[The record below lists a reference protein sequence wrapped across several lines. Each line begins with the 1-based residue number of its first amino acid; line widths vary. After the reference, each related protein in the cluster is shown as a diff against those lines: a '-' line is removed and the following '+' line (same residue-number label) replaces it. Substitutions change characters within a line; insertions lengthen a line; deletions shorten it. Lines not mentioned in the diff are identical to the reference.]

1 MLAYKAKRIYTI
13 GGEYVE
19 NGYLKVKDG
28 KIVDVCTEIEAE
40 DTVIEFK
47 NKVIMPGLIDA
58 HTHLGVWGDGEGAS
72 GYDGNE
78 WSTVTSGQVH
88 IMDSINP
95 AQMSFNTAIEGGVT
109 TAQILPGSSNAI
121 GGLCCVCKTSGNSLE
136 DMLINPCSGL
146 KGATGENVKR
156 THGQR
161 QEHGTLTRM
170 GVASKIKGYFSDVL
184 NYKKDKENASETQED
199 FKIDLKYESG
209 LKVLNKEIPFRIHAH
224 RHDDIITAIR
234 ICEQFDIDYSIEHCT
249 DGHLI
254 QEYLGKRNV
263 VCMIGPGLSSS
274 SKVEA
279 ENYSDENAAI
289 LHKAG
294 AKVSLMSD
302 HPFLNIRYFLHY
314 AAVVHKHGLDFDT
327 TLRAITINSA
337 LALNVDHL
345 VGSLEPG
352 KDCDFIVLG
361 GLPLTLEGRIE
372 KTYINGDL
380 KWEREII

>member
-1 MLAYKAKRIYTI
+1 MLAFFAKRIYTI
-13 GGEYVE
+13 GGKYIE
-19 NGYLKVKDG
+19 NGCLRVKDG
-28 KIVDVCTEIEAE
+28 QIVDVCSKAE
-40 DTVIEFK
+40 EDDTIVDFK
-47 NKVIMPGLIDA
+47 DKVIMPGLIDA

-78 WSTVTSGQVH
+78 WSAVESGQVH

-136 DMLINPCSGL
+136 EMVINPCSGL

-161 QEHGTLTRM
+161 QNHGTQTRM
-170 GVASKIKGYFSDVL
+170 GVASKIRGYFNEVVI
-184 NYKKDKENASETQED
+184 YKKEKESNNDDT
-199 FKIDLKYESG
+199 FKVNLKYESG

-224 RHDDIITAIR
+224 RHDDIVTAIK

-254 QEYLGKRNV
+254 AEYLGKRKV
-263 VCMIGPGLSSS
+263 VSMLGPGLSSS
-274 SKVEA
+274 GKVEA
-279 ENYSDENAAI
+279 DNYSDENAAI
-289 LHKAG
+289 LHNAG
-294 AKVSLMSD
+294 AKISLMSD

-314 AAVVHKHGLDFDT
+314 AAVVHKHGLDFDE
-327 TLRAITINSA
+327 TLKAITINPA
-337 LALNVDHL
+337 IELKVDHL

-372 KTYINGDL
+372 KTYINGEL
-380 KWEREII
+380 KWQREIN

>member
-13 GGEYVE
+13 GGEYID
-19 NGYLKVKDG
+19 NGYLRVKDG
-28 KIVDVCTEIEAE
+28 KIFDLVLEVDND
-40 DTVIEFK
+40 DTVVDFK
-47 NKVIMPGLIDA
+47 DKVIMPGLIDG

-78 WSTVTSGQVH
+78 WSGVTSGQVH

-95 AQMSFNTAIEGGVT
+95 AQMSFQTAIEGGVT

-121 GGLCCVCKTSGNSLE
+121 GGLCCVCKTSGTILE
-136 DMLINPCSGL
+136 EMIINPCSGL

-161 QEHGTLTRM
+161 QKHGTLTRM
-170 GVASKIKGYFSDVL
+170 GVASKIKGYFIDVL
-184 NYKKDKENASETQED
+184 EYKSKKEKALLSNEN
-199 FKIDLKYESG
+199 FKIDLRFESG
-209 LKVLNKEIPFRIHAH
+209 LKVINKEIPFRVHAH
-224 RHDDIITAIR
+224 RHDDIVTAIR
-234 ICEQFDIDYSIEHCT
+234 ICEEFDIDYSIEHCT

-254 QEYLGKRNV
+254 SDFLGKRNV
-263 VCMIGPGLSSS
+263 VSMIGPGLSSS
-274 SKVEA
+274 GKVEA
-279 ENYSDENAAI
+279 ENYSDENASI

-302 HPFLNIRYFLHY
+302 HPFLNIRYLLHY

-327 TLRAITINSA
+327 TLRAITINPA
-337 LALNVDHL
+337 LALKVDHL
-345 VGSLEPG
+345 VGSLEAG

-372 KTYINGDL
+372 KTYINGEL
-380 KWEREII
+380 KWER

>member
-1 MLAYKAKRIYTI
+1 MVTYKAKRIYTI
-13 GGEYVE
+13 GGKYIE
-19 NGYLKVKDG
+19 NGYLRVKDG
-28 KIVDVCTEIEAE
+28 KIVEVSS
-40 DTVIEFK
+40 EFK
-47 NKVIMPGLIDA
+47 PNDTIIDFQDKVIMPGLVDP

-78 WSTVTSGQVH
+78 WSEVISGQVH

-95 AQMSFNTAIEGGVT
+95 AQMSFMTAVEGGVT

-121 GGLCCVCKTSGNSLE
+121 GGLCCVCKTAGDSLE
-136 DMLINPCSGL
+136 EIMINPCSGL

-170 GVASKIKGYFSDVL
+170 GVASKIRGYFKDVL
-184 NYKKDKENASETQED
+184 EYKSKKETALEKNET
-199 FKIDLKYESG
+199 FKVNLKFESG
-209 LKVLNKEIPFRIHAH
+209 LKVINKEIPFRIHAH
-224 RHDDIITAIR
+224 RHDDIMTAIR
-234 ICEQFDIDYSIEHCT
+234 ICEEFDIEYSIEHCT

-254 QEYLGKRNV
+254 SEYLGKRNAV
-263 VCMIGPGLSSS
+263 TMLGPGLSSS
-274 SKVEA
+274 GKVEA
-279 ENYSDENAAI
+279 DNYSDENASI
-289 LHKAG
+289 LHNAG
-294 AKVSLMSD
+294 AKISLMSD

-314 AAVVHKHGLDFDT
+314 AAVVHKHGLDFNT
-327 TLRAITINSA
+327 TLRAITINPA
-337 LALNVDHL
+337 IAIGVDHL

-372 KTYINGDL
+372 KTFINGQL
-380 KWEREII
+380 QWERN